1 MATSATKKNPITR
14 AAAASPDALKDPAG
28 ALERSD
34 KAPELTGAQKA
45 AVLLLALGTEA
56 AVKVMQHLRDE
67 DVERITIEIAR
78 FRNVGSD
85 IVETV
90 LLEYRDLALAQD
102 YIAQGGVAFAR
113 EVLDAALGPRRAEE
127 IMMRVEAAMEVSA
140 FHLLQT
146 VETSQL
152 TNFLQNEHPQT
163 AALILS
169 RLNPRKSADIVN
181 GLAPEQ
187 QTEIIYRL
195 ATMGKTSPELL
206 RDIEDV
212 IRQQIGSVF
221 GAELSDSGGVEKV
234 AEILNNTGRD
244 AERNIIDSLR
254 ERDPDLATS
263 IKDLMFVFDDLVF
276 LSDRDLQ
283 RLLVEIEQKDL
294 AFALKATSDRLKE
307 RLLKN
312 VSERAAAM
320 IQEEMEL
327 LGPVRVRDVEDA
339 QRRIIEIAHQLEEQ
353 EEITMSRSGDDV
365 LV

>member
-1 MATSATKKNPITR
+1 
-14 AAAASPDALKDPAG
+14 
-28 ALERSD
+28 
-34 KAPELTGAQKA
+34 
-45 AVLLLALGTEA
+45 
-56 AVKVMQHLRDE
+56 
-67 DVERITIEIAR
+67 
-78 FRNVGSD
+78 
-85 IVETV
+85 
-90 LLEYRDLALAQD
+90 
-102 YIAQGGVAFAR
+102 
-113 EVLDAALGPRRAEE
+113 
-127 IMMRVEAAMEVSA
+127 MEVSA

-212 IRQQIGSVF
+212 IRGQMLRELRSVRQQIGSVF